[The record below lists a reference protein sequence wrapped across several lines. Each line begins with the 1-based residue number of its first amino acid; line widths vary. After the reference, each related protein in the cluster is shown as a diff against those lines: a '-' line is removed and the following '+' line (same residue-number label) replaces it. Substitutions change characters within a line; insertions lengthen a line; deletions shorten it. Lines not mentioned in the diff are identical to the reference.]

1 VNALEALCQVQTG
14 KGFSIRGKALV
25 REHGRSIGVVHERY
39 ITGSIFLLSHS
50 LPRQLDVGSVL
61 TRCPGRHDR
70 FVVEQ
75 TEYDPAMSVRRIVPN
90 INSADPSASR
100 SFYEGVLGLDVAMD
114 MGWIITF
121 ASPTNPTA
129 QVSVVAS
136 DSRNEP
142 HADISVEVADVDA
155 CHAAAQWQGFSM
167 VYPLTDEPWGV
178 RRFFVRD
185 PNGPI
190 VNVVSH
196 KG

>member
-1 VNALEALCQVQTG
+1 MN
-14 KGFSIRGKALV
+14 
-25 REHGRSIGVVHERY
+25 
-39 ITGSIFLLSHS
+39 
-50 LPRQLDVGSVL
+50 
-61 TRCPGRHDR
+61 
-70 FVVEQ
+70 
-75 TEYDPAMSVRRIVPN
+75 VRRIVPN
-90 INSADPSASR
+90 INAADPSASR
-100 SFYEGVLGLDVAMD
+100 LFYEGVLGLDTAMD

-121 ASPTNPTA
+121 ASPSNPTA

-155 CHAAAQWQGFSM
+155 CHAAAQLRSFSII
-167 VYPLTDEPWGV
+167 YPLTDEPWGV

-185 PNGPI
+185 PNGII